1 MNEGTSNIWNK
12 VQAIDVQRKDREKI
26 YDSYLLKYYSYVL
39 FDKYMTVVHYNN
51 YFQWCS
57 SCYGGNHD
65 LLQED
70 FPN

>member
-1 MNEGTSNIWNK
+1 MNEGTSNRWNK

-51 YFQWCS
+51 YFQ
-57 SCYGGNHD
+57 
-65 LLQED
+65 
-70 FPN
+70 